1 MSGTSRRP
9 PPAGPLPPR
18 RRVGAGV
25 HPVVL
30 TRRLSRGA
38 RRRSRIHLAALLAA
52 ALAIATVLLW
62 GGGQAALALLDGRLG
77 AVPDPR
83 ALPADSVVLDRH
95 GEVIAVLHS
104 AGERRVP
111 VALAQISPEL
121 RRATVAVEDRNFWH
135 EGAVDGSRLV
145 AAAWTDLVNGGP
157 VQGAS
162 TITEQLAKVLY
173 VGTSPRTVERKLREV
188 FIARHLA
195 RTLSREQVLEEYLND
210 INYGHGAYGAEAAAR
225 TYFGIGAARLD
236 LAQAALLAGLP
247 NSPANLDPYRHPDAA
262 RARQRAVLAAMVDTG
277 AVTAAAAAA
286 AQAEMPALVS
296 GAMADVDLFPTV
308 TARVV
313 REVRERLGL
322 DAVTA
327 GLRITT
333 TIDAGLQR
341 FSQAAV
347 TRQVDSMAAQ
357 HAGDGALVAVDPR
370 SGEVLADVGSAGPGH
385 PAEQLDMAAQPRS
398 PGSTFKLF
406 TYAAAL
412 QARRLSMVTPIRDR
426 PYSLAHGGGAG
437 GAARYQV
444 HDYEPWYRGTVTVKE
459 ALASSLN
466 VPAVKAEMLTGIPE
480 VVRVARAMGVTTLDR
495 PASAFG
501 ASLTLG
507 GYPVP
512 LEELAQAATV
522 LAAEGWY
529 RAEHVLLSVGD
540 GRGGELLAR
549 RPGHRALDPGVAF
562 VMNAILADD
571 ANRAPAF
578 GSRSA
583 LTIPGH
589 LVAAKT
595 GTTTEFRDNL
605 TVGWTPR
612 LALATWVGNADDSP
626 MRNTTGLSGAAP
638 IWNAVMS
645 HALGGGGDGW
655 PGPPPGVERVA
666 GGWVLEGTSAET
678 GAEAGALDEMAPLA
692 DCRQWTRD
700 GGLLWSCA
708 PAGSGL
714 AGDPGP
720 PGSPP
725 PSPGIPQKEGGP
737 GFSVSFTLGR

>member
-9 PPAGPLPPR
+9 TPSGPVPPR

-25 HPVVL
+25 HPAVL
-30 TRRLSRGA
+30 TRRLARGA
-38 RRRSRIHLAALLAA
+38 RRRSRLHLAALAAA
-52 ALAIATVLLW
+52 ALAIATVLVW
-62 GGGQAALALLDGRLG
+62 GGGQAALALLDDRLG
-77 AVPDPR
+77 AVPDSR
-83 ALPADSVVLDRH
+83 RLPADSVVLDRH
-95 GEVIAVLHS
+95 GQVIAVLH
-104 AGERRVP
+104 ARGERRAP

-145 AAAWTDLVNGGP
+145 AAAWTDLVHGSP

-173 VGTSPRTVERKLREV
+173 VGTSPRTVERKLREI

-225 TYFGIGAARLD
+225 TYFGVAAAQLD

-247 NSPANLDPYRHPDAA
+247 NSPALLDPFHHPDAA

-277 AVTAAAAAA
+277 AATAAAAAA
-286 AQAEMPALVS
+286 AQAEPPALAT
-296 GAMADVDLFPTV
+296 GAMGDLDLFPTV
-308 TARVV
+308 TARAV

-333 TIDAGLQR
+333 TVDSELQQ

-347 TRQVDSMAAQ
+347 TRQVDAMTAQ

-370 SGEVLADVGSAGPGH
+370 SGEVLAHVGSAGPGH

-426 PYSLAHGGGAG
+426 PYSLPHGGGADG
-437 GAARYQV
+437 GGRYQV
-444 HDYEPWYRGTVTVKE
+444 HDYDPWYRGTVTVKE

-466 VPAVKAEMLTGIPE
+466 VPAVKAQMLTGIPE
-480 VVRVARAMGVTTLDR
+480 VVRVAQGMGVTTLGR
-495 PASAFG
+495 PTSGYG

-522 LAAEGWY
+522 FAAEGWF
-529 RAEHVLLSVGD
+529 RAEHLLLSVSA
-540 GRGGELLAR
+540 RHGGELLAR

-626 MRNTTGLSGAAP
+626 MRGTTGLSGAAP

-645 HALGGGGDGW
+645 HALGTAADGW
-655 PGPPPGVERVA
+655 PAPPPGVERVA

-678 GAEAGALDEMAPLA
+678 GAETGALQELAPQA
-692 DCRQWTRD
+692 DCRQWNRD
-700 GGLLWSCA
+700 GGLLWACG
-708 PAGSGL
+708 PARSGL

-720 PGSPP
+720 PASPS
-725 PSPGIPQKEGGP
+725 PSPGLPQKEGGP
-737 GFSVSFTLGR
+737 GFSVSVTLGR